1 MAGRIGGDPY
11 GDKLKTFKWDWRDSR
26 IMDWINNFVSISRK
40 NVYANVDRQKIKKN
54 GALKRS
60 LAWKTFAVSGGDGQV
75 FSARYLYYEKFIEL
89 AVSKKFPYTSPVP
102 AIPGAKWQ
110 PIPVADRPLKGRPFV
125 VTEMRR
131 QAARFERMARSEFCF
146 VGTVF
151 LVYAMGNNQSAAA
164 AINRALFW
172 SQRMERARRI

>member
-1 MAGRIGGDPY
+1 MY
-11 GDKLKTFKWDWRDSR
+11 GDKMLAFKWDWRDAR
-26 IMDWINNFVSISRK
+26 IVEWIKKFPEISRK
-40 NVYANVDRQKIKKN
+40 NVYANIDRQKIKN
-54 GALKRS
+54 TGALKRS

-89 AVSKKFPYTSPVP
+89 AVSKKYPYTSPVP
-102 AIPGAKWQ
+102 PIPGAKWQ
-110 PIPVADRPLKGRPFV
+110 PIPLNDRPLKGRPFV

-131 QAARFERMARSEFCF
+131 QAARFESMARGQFSF

-151 LVYAMGNNQSAAA
+151 LVYAMGRNQSAAA

-172 SQRMERARRI
+172 SQRLERARR

>member
-1 MAGRIGGDPY
+1 MAIPGTDMY
-11 GDKLKTFKWDWRDSR
+11 GDKMKTFKWDWRDAR
-26 IMDWINNFVSISRK
+26 ITSWINNFASISKR
-40 NVYANVDRQKIKKN
+40 NVYANVDRQKIKN
-54 GALKRS
+54 TGALKRS

-75 FSARYLYYEKFIEL
+75 FSARYIYYSRFIEL
-89 AVSKKFPYTSPVP
+89 AVGRRYKYTSPVP
-102 AIPGAKWQ
+102 SIPGAQWQ

-131 QAARFERMARSEFCF
+131 QAARFESMARGEFAF

-151 LVYAMGNNQSAAA
+151 LVYAMGSNKSASA

-172 SQRMERARRI
+172 SQRLERATR

>member
-1 MAGRIGGDPY
+1 MAIPGTDMY
-11 GDKLKTFKWDWRDSR
+11 GDKMKTFKWDWRDAR
-26 IMDWINNFVSISRK
+26 IMAWINNFASISRK
-40 NVYANVDRQKIKKN
+40 NVFANIDRQKIKHT

-75 FSARYLYYEKFIEL
+75 FSARYLYYEKYVEL
-89 AVSKKFPYTSPVP
+89 ALGKGDPYNGPVP
-102 AIPGAKWQ
+102 EIPGAQWQ
-110 PIPVADRPLKGRPFV
+110 PITVPTRRRKGRPFV

-131 QAARFERMARSEFCF
+131 QAARFESMARGEFAF

-151 LVYAMGNNQSAAA
+151 LVYAMGSNKSASA

-172 SQRMERARRI
+172 SQRLERATR